1 MGTGLYPQGLKE
13 IQIGLPCRG
22 NMNSTRRQ
30 AGSQGS
36 GLTSTETSN
45 AISWVTALGL
55 SCPTGNMRRLL
66 KGFLA
71 LIFHD
76 TKSSYKGLSYVRVL
90 FRVWFAR
97 AL

>member
-13 IQIGLPCRG
+13 IQMGLPCSG

-45 AISWVTALGL
+45 AISWVTAPGL
-55 SCPTGNMRRLL
+55 SFLRGNMRRLL

-71 LIFHD
+71 LTFHD
-76 TKSSYKGLSYVRVL
+76 TKSS
-90 FRVWFAR
+90 
-97 AL
+97 